1 MTEPHN
7 RRDSDRHLQTVD
19 MRLTSHE
26 AVCAERY
33 KMICDTANATA
44 RGVDDL
50 RLLVVRVS
58 AALVTGMTGI
68 IGVLVWKVLR
78 L

>member
-1 MTEPHN
+1 
-7 RRDSDRHLQTVD
+7 

-33 KMICDTANATA
+33 KTISQ
-44 RGVDDL
+44 GVEEL
-50 RLLVVRVS
+50 RALVMRVS
-58 AALVTGMTGI
+58 AALISGMLGTL
-68 IGVLVWKVLR
+68 GVLIWKVLK

>member
-1 MTEPHN
+1 MTEQHN
-7 RRDSDRHLQTVD
+7 RRDSDRHLQSVD

-33 KMICDTANATA
+33 KTITQ
-44 RGVDDL
+44 GVEEL
-50 RLLVVRVS
+50 RALVVRVS
-58 AALVTGMTGI
+58 AALFAGMTGI
-68 IGVLVWKVLR
+68 IGVLIWKVLR

>member
-7 RRDSDRHLQTVD
+7 RRDSDRQVQTID
-19 MRLTSHE
+19 LRLTSHE

-33 KMICDTANATA
+33 RQIFES
-44 RGVDDL
+44 VDGL
-50 RLLVVRVS
+50 RALVMRVS
-58 AALVTGMTGI
+58 FTLISGMLGI
-68 IGVLVWKVLR
+68 IGVLFWKVLK